1 MKHKFSLDDLQL
13 FQLVVQHG
21 GINSAAAESKI
32 PPATLSRRLKALELA
47 LGSRLLERSAHH
59 FALTEMGR
67 HYYSRCAP
75 LLADLHTIAA
85 TLEED
90 QHRLGGHLKI
100 TAPVSMSQR
109 WLGRCFFD
117 FVKRYPQIQ
126 LELVLSNQYENLL
139 ESQFD
144 VAFRVGEPQDSS
156 WIARYLCSTHMGLC
170 ASSAYLEKTAAI
182 QHPRDLAGHRLI
194 VAEPLGAWE
203 LRHVGSGE
211 ILTINPQASLRTND
225 FMLAVKAV
233 TEDLGISLVP
243 DYYYAD
249 AGGADTSQLQAVLPE
264 WKFRQRPVY
273 LIYRNRE
280 VMSARLRAFIEF
292 VLAWVPDALAA
303 QGRSK
308 SRGQPQ

>member
-47 LGSRLLERSAHH
+47 LGCRLLERSAHH

-75 LLADLHTIAA
+75 LLADLQNIAE

-117 FVKRYPQIQ
+117 FMKRYPQIQ

-144 VAFRVGEPQDSS
+144 VAFRVGELQDSS

-170 ASSAYLEKTAAI
+170 ASKCYLEKAPPI
-182 QHPRDLAGHRLI
+182 RHPRDLAGHRLI
-194 VAEPLGAWE
+194 VAEPLGVWD
-203 LRHVGSGE
+203 LRHSGSGE
-211 ILTINPQASLRTND
+211 ELTINPQPSLRTND

-233 TEDLGISLVP
+233 TEHLGVSLVP

-249 AGGADTSQLQAVLPE
+249 TDGADKNQIQAVLPE

-273 LIYRNRE
+273 LIYRNRD
-280 VMSARLRAFIEF
+280 VMPARLRTFIEF
-292 VLAWVPDALAA
+292 VVAWMPYALAE
-303 QGRSK
+303 QGRSE
-308 SRGQPQ
+308 

>member
-47 LGSRLLERSAHH
+47 LGGRLLERSAHH

-67 HYYSRCAP
+67 LYYSRCTP
-75 LLADLHTIAA
+75 LLDDLQAITA

-90 QHRLGGHLKI
+90 QHRLGGQLKV

-109 WLGRCFFD
+109 WLGQCFFE
-117 FVKRYPQIQ
+117 FMKRYPQIQ

-144 VAFRVGEPQDSS
+144 VAVRVGEPQDSS

-170 ASSAYLEKTAAI
+170 ASSSYLANAPPI
-182 QHPRDLAGHRLI
+182 QHPRDLATHRLI
-194 VAEPLGAWE
+194 VAEPLGIWD
-203 LRHVGSGE
+203 LRHTDSGE
-211 ILTINPQASLRTND
+211 ELTINPQPSLRTND

-233 TEDLGISLVP
+233 TEDLGVSLVP

-249 AGGADTSQLQAVLPE
+249 ADGANTTPLQAVLPE
-264 WKFRQRPVY
+264 WKFRKRSVY
-273 LIYRNRE
+273 LIYRNRN
-280 VMSARLRAFIEF
+280 VMSARLRVFIEF
-292 VLAWVPDALAA
+292 VLAWMPDALAE
-303 QGRSK
+303 QGHGS
-308 SRGQPQ
+308 